1 MLIYRYLDILHL
13 LYPHYLSI
21 SRITLFCLFSVVC
34 QVMEEISSVAV
45 LTTHSSAAS
54 PSSSCATSALESP
67 SHGQTQQSVKE
78 EASQIFQHK
87 QAPDSL
93 IQVIEKLS
101 KIVEKRPQRRCT
113 SAGQKRAVLLASS
126 ALGRGGDDGARG
138 SRGSSPIKKIKRNC
152 KEQESVGVVR
162 LDGGAADGALSPR
175 VPGDGN
181 NNNVTSTVT
190 DVSGSPN
197 SSNQKWTVTCYQC
210 SLCPYL
216 SQTLP
221 LLKEHLKQHNE
232 QHSDVILMCS
242 ECRFTSRDQGQL
254 ETHVRLHLDN
264 GGNVKRN
271 YTLSE
276 TCSEVK
282 EEVLGRQ
289 DGDWPWSGGST
300 GIEAV
305 QSSVDGSKELPQKK
319 KWYSNE
325 EYGLYRCLICSYV
338 CSQQRML
345 KTHAWKH
352 AGLVDCSYP
361 IFEDESGA
369 PTTREASAASNNAA
383 TREEIV
389 VLSPVL
395 QDKSLQKLPTNFK
408 LQLCV
413 PLAKQDMLNH
423 PLSNLDEGLKKEEEE
438 PAYPIKDLTSEEPL
452 VEVQVT
458 TEAETE
464 VEMDS
469 PLDGTSITD
478 SLLSSAQKIINS
490 SPNSAG
496 RINVI
501 VERLPSAE
509 DSVMATNPLL
519 LSPDVDRDESLLDA
533 EGPERERVGAARGE
547 VVLGCSAGTT
557 DNQPLGANIKSSV
570 ALSSNSPRDE
580 NVPPA
585 GRKRT
590 HSESL
595 RLHSLAAEALVA
607 MPMRTPELT
616 TSIPRVSMKTIT
628 AQVPCQSTGQKQVE
642 VTAAGQ
648 KASDMGTTA
657 ALLDL
662 ELHSKAREEKLGRLG
677 LGEGDEEGPTAKAGI
692 SLSLLTVIER
702 LRERSDQNASD
713 EDILKELQDNAQF
726 QSGAAAGVVAGNGAG
741 SYMCTIPGMDGL
753 VASPDGG
760 LVDYLPGSERPYRCR
775 LCRYSSSNKGYIKH
789 HLRVHRQRQPYQ
801 CPICEH
807 IASDSEDL
815 ESHMMH
821 HCKTRMYQCKQCP
834 DAFHYKSQLRNHE
847 REHHSFSSDTA
858 ALTAV
863 NEAAA
868 TVEEAERVT
877 DEECAKQKMYK
888 CDVCDYTSSTYV
900 GVRNHRRIHN
910 SDKPYRCCSCDFA
923 TTNMNSLKSHMRR
936 HPQEHQVVQL
946 LEQYRCSLCGY
957 VCSHPPS
964 LKSHM
969 WKHAGD
975 QNYNYEQVN
984 QAINEAIS
992 QSSRAPQKLSAVPEA
1007 AAAERPA
1014 VAQPAKDT
1022 VKAPVE
1028 PIPTPTAAA
1037 DLAVDSSTGPAA
1049 PTTDPLQWPAE
1060 SPSPQGNEPAQLHSQ
1075 SPSQPRV
1082 GQAAVPGPSMEYCV
1096 LLFCCCI
1103 CGYESTSKERLME
1116 HMKEHE
1122 GDIIS
1127 IILNKEQQQPQAEV
1141 QPSLQ
1146 TAE

>member
-1 MLIYRYLDILHL
+1 
-13 LYPHYLSI
+13 
-21 SRITLFCLFSVVC
+21 
-34 QVMEEISSVAV
+34 MEEISNVAV
-45 LTTHSSAAS
+45 LTTHSSTA
-54 PSSSCATSALESP
+54 SSSSSNPLESP
-67 SHGQTQQSVKE
+67 AQSQTRQAVKE
-78 EASQIFQHK
+78 DTSQIFQHK
-87 QAPDSL
+87 QAPNSL
-93 IQVIEKLS
+93 IRVIEKLS
-101 KIVEKRPQRRCT
+101 KIVEKRPQRSCI
-113 SAGQKRAVLLASS
+113 SAAQKRALQQASS
-126 ALGRGGDDGARG
+126 ALAGGGDDGTKG
-138 SRGSSPIKKIKRNC
+138 SRGSSPIKKIKRNV
-152 KEQESVGVVR
+152 KVMR
-162 LDGGAADGALSPR
+162 LDGSPADRALSPP
-175 VPGDGN
+175 VSGDS

-190 DVSGSPN
+190 ENCDSPI

-232 QHSDVILMCS
+232 LNSDVILMCS
-242 ECRFTSRDQGQL
+242 ECHFTSRDQGQL
-254 ETHVRLHLDN
+254 EAHVRLHLDN
-264 GGNVKRN
+264 GGNLKRDFTPSDTYN
-271 YTLSE
+271 DR
-276 TCSEVK
+276 K
-282 EEVLGRQ
+282 EDVLRKQ
-289 DGDWPWSGGST
+289 DGDWTGSSGSMGT
-300 GIEAV
+300 EVIK
-305 QSSVDGSKELPQKK
+305 SSADSSEELPQKK
-319 KWYSNE
+319 KWYSYE

-361 IFEDESGA
+361 IFEGEDGA
-369 PTTREASAASNNAA
+369 VREFKAAANPAM
-383 TREEIV
+383 TREESV
-389 VLSPVL
+389 VFSPAL
-395 QDKSLQKLPTNFK
+395 QEKSLQKLPTAFK
-408 LQLCV
+408 LQLL
-413 PLAKQDMLNH
+413 PLAVDGKQGLLNQ
-423 PLSNLDEGLKKEEEE
+423 PFSNLDESLKTAGEEEE
-438 PAYPIKDLTSEEPL
+438 RVYPIKDLTSQEPL
-452 VEVQVT
+452 VEVQVMT
-458 TEAETE
+458 VAETE
-464 VEMDS
+464 VEIDGHHDS
-469 PLDGTSITD
+469 ASITD

-509 DSVMATNPLL
+509 DSVMTTNPLL
-519 LSPDVDRDESLLDA
+519 LSPDVDRDKSLQDV
-533 EGPERERVGAARGE
+533 EEQERDHIGTVKEE
-547 VVLGCSAGTT
+547 VVLGCSA
-557 DNQPLGANIKSSV
+557 DAADSQALSADIKSSV
-570 ALSSNSPRDE
+570 AISSNSPRDE

-607 MPMRTPELT
+607 MPMRTAELS
-616 TSIPRVSMKTIT
+616 TSSPKLSMKTIT
-628 AQVPCQSTGQKQVE
+628 GQTQCSNMGQKLVE
-642 VTAAGQ
+642 MTTAGQ
-648 KASDMGTTA
+648 KSPDVGTTA

-662 ELHSKAREEKLGRLG
+662 ELHREDSEEEELGPLG
-677 LGEGDEEGPTAKAGI
+677 LREVDEEGPATKAGI

-726 QSGAAAGVVAGNGAG
+726 QNGAVAGVVTGSGAG
-741 SYMCTIPGMDGL
+741 SYMCAIPRMDGL

-760 LVDYLPGSERPYRCR
+760 LVDYIPGSERPYRCR

-801 CPICEH
+801 CPICDH
-807 IASDSEDL
+807 IASDSMDL
-815 ESHMMH
+815 ESHMIH
-821 HCKTRMYQCKQCP
+821 HCKTRMYRCKQCP

-847 REHHSFSSDTA
+847 REHHSFSSDMA
-858 ALTAV
+858 ALTDV
-863 NEAAA
+863 TEAAA

-877 DEECAKQKMYK
+877 DDDCAKQKMYK

-936 HPQEHQVVQL
+936 HPQEHQAVQL

-992 QSSRAPQKLSAVPEA
+992 QSSRAPQKLSAVPES
-1007 AAAERPA
+1007 
-1014 VAQPAKDT
+1014 V
-1022 VKAPVE
+1022 
-1028 PIPTPTAAA
+1028 A
-1037 DLAVDSSTGPAA
+1037 DLAAVVHPLKDKLKSPVEQITPTLTKAAVDPATDSTTGLHT
-1049 PTTDPLQWPAE
+1049 PTTDPSQWSAE
-1060 SPSPQGNEPAQLHSQ
+1060 SPSPPGNDPAQIHSQ
-1075 SPSQPRV
+1075 SQRQHA
-1082 GQAAVPGPSMEYCV
+1082 GQTHVPGPSMEYCV

-1127 IILNKEQQQPQAEV
+1127 IILNKEQQQQQQQTEV

>member
-1 MLIYRYLDILHL
+1 MV
-13 LYPHYLSI
+13 
-21 SRITLFCLFSVVC
+21 FSFSPAVC
-34 QVMEEISSVAV
+34 QVMEEISNVAV
-45 LTTHSSAAS
+45 LHTHSSAAAAASS
-54 PSSSCATSALESP
+54 PPPTPSALGSLSEAQAQREVQ
-67 SHGQTQQSVKE
+67 GI
-78 EASQIFQHK
+78 ASQSLQQKH
-87 QAPDSL
+87 AADSL

-113 SAGQKRAVLLASS
+113 LAGQKRAS
-126 ALGRGGDDGARG
+126 AAWGGAADEGARG
-138 SRGSSPIKKIKRNC
+138 SRGVSPCKKIKRNC
-152 KEQESVGVVR
+152 KGPESAEEAR
-162 LDGGAADGALSPR
+162 LDGSALSSP
-175 VPGDGN
+175 VSGDGN
-181 NNNVTSTVT
+181 NNNNNPPSTVT
-190 DVSGSPN
+190 EVAGDH
-197 SSNQKWTVTCYQC
+197 KRTVTCYQC
-210 SLCPYL
+210 SMCPYL

-232 QHSDVILMCS
+232 QHSDLILMCS
-242 ECRFTSRDQGQL
+242 ECRFTSRDQAEL
-254 ETHVRLHLDN
+254 EAHVRLHYDS
-264 GGNVKRN
+264 GGKAPDAYSEGKEDVFRKR
-271 YTLSE
+271 
-276 TCSEVK
+276 
-282 EEVLGRQ
+282 
-289 DGDWPWSGGST
+289 DGDWTRSGGSV
-300 GIEAV
+300 GAEVMKNSA
-305 QSSVDGSKELPQKK
+305 DASKELTQKK
-319 KWYSNE
+319 KWYSYE

-361 IFEDESGA
+361 IFEDEDGA
-369 PTTREASAASNNAA
+369 TARRETQAAANAAA

-395 QDKSLQKLPTNFK
+395 QDKSLQKLPAAFK

-413 PLAKQDMLNH
+413 PMAVENKRDASNH
-423 PLSNLDEGLKKEEEE
+423 PASELNESPEAAEEVEESVYPVKDLSPEE
-438 PAYPIKDLTSEEPL
+438 PM

-458 TEAETE
+458 SE
-464 VEMDS
+464 VEMGS
-469 PLDGTSITD
+469 HHDGASVTD

-496 RINVI
+496 HINVI

-519 LSPDVDRDESLLDA
+519 LGPDMDRGKNLLDA
-533 EGPERERVGAARGE
+533 EGGERYRAGAAEDEGGSTADSRP
-547 VVLGCSAGTT
+547 S
-557 DNQPLGANIKSSV
+557 GADTKSS
-570 ALSSNSPRDE
+570 ASAMASDSPRDE
-580 NVPPA
+580 NIPPA

-595 RLHSLAAEALVA
+595 RLHSLAAEVLVA
-607 MPMRTPELT
+607 MPMRTPELAA
-616 TSIPRVSMKTIT
+616 SSSKVSLKTVA
-628 AQVPCQSTGQKQVE
+628 AQAPSPNTGQKLVE
-642 VTAAGQ
+642 VTT
-648 KASDMGTTA
+648 ASDAETTA

-662 ELHSKAREEKLGRLG
+662 ELHSEGRGGGLGSLC
-677 LGEGDEEGPTAKAGI
+677 LGEGDEEGPAAKAGI

-726 QSGAAAGVVAGNGAG
+726 QNGGVVAGSGAG
-741 SYMCTIPGMDGL
+741 SYMCSIPGMDAL
-753 VASPDGG
+753 AASPDGG
-760 LVDYLPGSERPYRCR
+760 LVDYIPGSDRPYRCR
-775 LCRYSSSNKGYIKH
+775 LCRYSSGNKGYIKQ

-807 IASDSEDL
+807 IASDSKDL
-815 ESHMMH
+815 ESHMIH

-847 REHHSFSSDTA
+847 REHRSFSGDMA
-858 ALTAV
+858 ALTPVTETVAM
-863 NEAAA
+863 
-868 TVEEAERVT
+868 VEEAERVT
-877 DEECAKQKMYK
+877 DEECGMQKMYK
-888 CDVCDYTSSTYV
+888 CDVCDYISSTYV

-936 HPQEHQVVQL
+936 HPQEHQAVQL

-984 QAINEAIS
+984 KAINEAIS
-992 QSSRAPQKLSAVPEA
+992 QSSRAPQKLSAVLESV
-1007 AAAERPA
+1007 AERPP
-1014 VAQPAKDT
+1014 VASPPSKDKAKG
-1022 VKAPVE
+1022 PVD
-1028 PIPTPTAAA
+1028 PLPTPTSMTTTAAA
-1037 DLAVDSSTGPAA
+1037 VAGLAMDSSAGLHT
-1049 PTTDPLQWPAE
+1049 PTTDPSQWPWE
-1060 SPSPQGNEPAQLHSQ
+1060 SASPQGKDPARLQPQ
-1075 SPSQPRV
+1075 SRSQPRS
-1082 GQAAVPGPSMEYCV
+1082 GQAPVPGPGMEYCV

-1103 CGYESTSKERLME
+1103 CGFESTSKERLME

-1127 IILNKEQQQPQAEV
+1127 IILNKEQQAEAQPG
-1141 QPSLQ
+1141 LQ

>member
-1 MLIYRYLDILHL
+1 
-13 LYPHYLSI
+13 
-21 SRITLFCLFSVVC
+21 
-34 QVMEEISSVAV
+34 MEEISNVAV
-45 LTTHSSAAS
+45 LITHSSAAAASFSS
-54 PSSSCATSALESP
+54 PPALGPLSQT
-67 SHGQTQQSVKE
+67 QTQQAVE
-78 EASQIFQHK
+78 QNASQSFQQK
-87 QAPDSL
+87 QASDSL

-113 SAGQKRAVLLASS
+113 LAGQKRATQQVSS
-126 ALGRGGDDGARG
+126 AGGGGGGGGEEGAME
-138 SRGSSPIKKIKRNC
+138 SRGSSPCKKIKRTF
-152 KEQESVGVVR
+152 KEESVEEER
-162 LDGGAADGALSPR
+162 LDGGKADAALSSS
-175 VPGDGN
+175 VSGDSN
-181 NNNVTSTVT
+181 NNITTTSTVT
-190 DVSGSPN
+190 ELAGNPN
-197 SSNQKWTVTCYQC
+197 SSDHKRTVTCYQC

-232 QHSDVILMCS
+232 QHSDLILMCS

-254 ETHVRLHLDN
+254 EEHVRMHFDN
-264 GGNVKRN
+264 GDNLKRISAESDA
-271 YTLSE
+271 YSE
-276 TCSEVK
+276 GK
-282 EEVLGRQ
+282 DGALRKQ
-289 DGDWPWSGGST
+289 DGEWTGSSGSIGA
-300 GIEAV
+300 EAIK
-305 QSSVDGSKELPQKK
+305 SSVHGSKELPQKK
-319 KWYSNE
+319 KWYSYE

-361 IFEDESGA
+361 IFEDEDGA
-369 PTTREASAASNNAA
+369 PTRREAQAAANTAT

-395 QDKSLQKLPTNFK
+395 QDKSLQKLPSAFK
-408 LQLCV
+408 LQLFSA
-413 PLAKQDMLNH
+413 PLSVDTKQDVLPH
-423 PLSNLDEGLKKEEEE
+423 PASNLNESLKEEEE
-438 PAYPIKDLTSEEPL
+438 EEESVYPIKDLTAEEPM

-458 TEAETE
+458 TEAESE
-464 VEMDS
+464 VE
-469 PLDGTSITD
+469 LDGHHDGTAITD

-496 RINVI
+496 HINVI

-509 DSVMATNPLL
+509 HSVMATNPLL
-519 LSPDVDRDESLLDA
+519 LSPDVDRDKSLLDA
-533 EGPERERVGAARGE
+533 EEEEQDHVEAAKDQ
-547 VVLGCSAGTT
+547 VVPGCSVGSTA
-557 DNQPLGANIKSSV
+557 DSQPLGADLKSSV
-570 ALSSNSPRDE
+570 AVSGDTPRDE
-580 NVPPA
+580 NIPPA

-607 MPMRTPELT
+607 MPMRTPELPTSSTKVSVKT
-616 TSIPRVSMKTIT
+616 TAPQGQS
-628 AQVPCQSTGQKQVE
+628 QSTGPKLVE
-642 VTAAGQ
+642 VTTAGQ
-648 KASDMGTTA
+648 KASDAGTTA

-662 ELHSKAREEKLGRLG
+662 GLHSKRREEDLGQ
-677 LGEGDEEGPTAKAGI
+677 GEGDEEGPATKAGI
-692 SLSLLTVIER
+692 SVSLLTVIER

-726 QSGAAAGVVAGNGAG
+726 QNGAVAGVVTANGGG
-741 SYMCTIPGMDGL
+741 SYMCGIPGMEGL

-760 LVDYLPGSERPYRCR
+760 LVDYIPGSERPYRCR
-775 LCRYSSSNKGYIKH
+775 LCRYSSGNRGYIKQ

-807 IASDSEDL
+807 IASDSKDL
-815 ESHMMH
+815 ESHMIH
-821 HCKTRMYQCKQCP
+821 HCKTRMYQCKLCP

-847 REHHSFSSDTA
+847 REHHSFGSDHA
-858 ALTAV
+858 ALTPVTETVAM
-863 NEAAA
+863 
-868 TVEEAERVT
+868 VEEAERVT
-877 DEECAKQKMYK
+877 DEECAVQKMYK

-936 HPQEHQVVQL
+936 HPQEHQAMQL

-984 QAINEAIS
+984 KAINEAIS
-992 QSSRAPQKLSAVPEA
+992 QSSRAPQKLSAVLESV
-1007 AAAERPA
+1007 PA
-1014 VAQPAKDT
+1014 GAPPSKEKAKG
-1022 VKAPVE
+1022 PVE
-1028 PIPTPTAAA
+1028 PLPTAALTTA
-1037 DLAVDSSTGPAA
+1037 ATTTTTTSAAGLAVDSTAGLPTSTA
-1049 PTTDPLQWPAE
+1049 DLSQWPVE
-1060 SPSPQGNEPAQLHSQ
+1060 SPSPQGKDPAQLHSQ
-1075 SPSQPRV
+1075 SQSQHRT
-1082 GQAAVPGPSMEYCV
+1082 GQAPVPGPGMEYCM

-1103 CGYESTSKERLME
+1103 CGFESTSKERLME

-1127 IILNKEQQQPQAEV
+1127 IILNKEQQQQQQ
-1141 QPSLQ
+1141 QPEAPAGLQ